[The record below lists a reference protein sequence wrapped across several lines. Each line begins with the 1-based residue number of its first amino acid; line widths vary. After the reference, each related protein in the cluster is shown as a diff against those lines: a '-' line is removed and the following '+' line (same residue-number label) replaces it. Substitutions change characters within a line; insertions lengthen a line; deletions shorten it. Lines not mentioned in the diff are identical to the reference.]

1 MSSHSLS
8 LDVVLTFAFCDDTL
22 LLYRLLQRFSLPAS
36 KRKSQTAAGLG
47 KLDFCVPCLL
57 SRARVLTKK
66 AHALS
71 LTGAITLRAAV
82 ALLFMVKLSCSWW
95 WCSSERASVS
105 EVKSARG
112 KRAQINWT
120 LFLFR
125 VFV

>member
-47 KLDFCVPCLL
+47 KLDFCVQFLL
-57 SRARVLTKK
+57 SRILLKIS
-66 AHALS
+66 LS
-71 LTGAITLRAAV
+71 LTGAITPRAV
-82 ALLFMVKLSCSWW
+82 ALLFMVKLSFSW